1 MDDNIKARNQLGGFI
16 LLQLVEIK
24 KHYKKKKAVDGISFE
39 VNEGE
44 IFGLIGANGAGK
56 STTIAMVAT
65 MLKPDSGDILFEGA
79 SIIKKPS
86 AIRRHLGYVPQEI
99 SLYTALTG
107 MDNLLF
113 WGNAYHVPK
122 EKLPERIKEVCDMIG
137 FDENILKQK
146 VSTYSGGMKRRLNI
160 GAALL
165 HHPKLVVLDEPTAG
179 IDIVA
184 RNQILNSVLKLK
196 ETGTTILYCGH
207 YMEEVE
213 KICDR
218 ICMLHNGKIIDIRNK
233 EELLNNPNKNL
244 EAIYLEAIGQ
254 A

>member
-1 MDDNIKARNQLGGFI
+1 M
-16 LLQLVEIK
+16 LQLVQVEK
-24 KHYKKKKAVDGISFE
+24 YYKKNKAVDGISFE
-39 VNEGE
+39 VKPGE

-56 STTIAMVAT
+56 STTIAMIAT
-65 MLKPDSGDILFEGA
+65 MLKPDSGDILYEGT

-86 AIRRHLGYVPQEI
+86 VIRKHLGYVPQEI
-99 SLYTALTG
+99 ALYTALTG

-122 EKLPERIKEVCDMIG
+122 EKLSLRIKEISDMIG
-137 FDENILKQK
+137 FDDKILKQK

-165 HHPKLVVLDEPTAG
+165 HQPKLVILDEPTVG

-184 RNQILNSVLKLK
+184 RNQILDAILKLK
-196 ETGTTILYCGH
+196 EMGTTVIYCGH

-218 ICMLHNGKIIDIRNK
+218 ICMLHKGKIIDITNK
-233 EELLNNPNKNL
+233 EDLLTSQEKSL
-244 EAIYLEAIGQ
+244 ENMYLQKIGQ

>member
-1 MDDNIKARNQLGGFI
+1 M
-16 LLQLVEIK
+16 LQVVQVEK
-24 KHYKKKKAVDGISFE
+24 YYKKNKAVDGISFE
-39 VNEGE
+39 VKTGE

-56 STTIAMVAT
+56 STTIGMIAT
-65 MLKPDSGDILFEGA
+65 MLKPDKGDILFEGT

-86 AIRRHLGYVPQEI
+86 VIRKHLGYVPQEI
-99 SLYTALTG
+99 ALYTTLTG
-107 MDNLLF
+107 LDNLLF

-122 EKLPERIKEVCDMIG
+122 EKLSLRIKEISDMIG
-137 FDENILKQK
+137 FDEGILKQK

-165 HHPKLVVLDEPTAG
+165 HQPKLVVLDEPTVG

-184 RNQILNSVLKLK
+184 RNQILDAILKLK
-196 ETGTTILYCGH
+196 EMGITVIYCGH

-218 ICMLHNGKIIDIRNK
+218 ICMFHNGKVIDICNK
-233 EELLNNPNKNL
+233 EELLTNKEKTL
-244 EAIYLEAIGQ
+244 ENIYLQKIGQ

>member
-1 MDDNIKARNQLGGFI
+1 M
-16 LLQLVEIK
+16 LQVMQVK
-24 KHYKKKKAVDGISFE
+24 KYYKSNKAVDGISFE
-39 VNEGE
+39 VNAGE

-56 STTIAMVAT
+56 STTMAMIAT
-65 MLKPDSGDILFEGA
+65 MLKPDSGDILFEGT

-86 AIRRHLGYVPQEI
+86 VIRKNLGYVPQEI
-99 SLYTALTG
+99 ALYTALTG
-107 MDNLLF
+107 LDNLLF

-122 EKLPERIKEVCDMIG
+122 EKLRNRIQDISDIIG
-137 FDENILKQK
+137 FDENMLKQK

-165 HHPKLVVLDEPTAG
+165 HQPKLVVMDEPTVG

-184 RNQILNSVLKLK
+184 RNQILNAILKLK
-196 ETGTTILYCGH
+196 EMGITIIYCGH

-218 ICMLHNGKIIDIRNK
+218 ICMLHNGKVIDISSK
-233 EELLNNPNKNL
+233 EDFLATKEKTL
-244 EAIYLEAIGQ
+244 EKMYLQKIGQ
-254 A
+254 I

>member
-1 MDDNIKARNQLGGFI
+1 M
-16 LLQLVEIK
+16 LQVVQVEK
-24 KHYKKKKAVDGISFE
+24 YYKKNKAVDGISFE
-39 VNEGE
+39 VKAGE

-56 STTIAMVAT
+56 STTISMIAT
-65 MLKPDSGDILFEGA
+65 ILKPDRGDILFEGP

-86 AIRRHLGYVPQEI
+86 VIRKDLGYVPQEI
-99 SLYTALTG
+99 ALYTTLTG
-107 MDNLLF
+107 LDNLLF

-122 EKLPERIKEVCDMIG
+122 EKLSLRIKEISDMIG
-137 FDENILKQK
+137 FDEGILKQK

-165 HHPKLVVLDEPTAG
+165 HQPKLVVLDEPTVG

-184 RNQILNSVLKLK
+184 RNQILDAILKLK
-196 ETGTTILYCGH
+196 EMGITVIYCGH

-218 ICMLHNGKIIDIRNK
+218 ICMLHNGKVIDLCNK
-233 EELLNNPNKNL
+233 EELLTNKEINL
-244 EAIYLEAIGQ
+244 ENRYLQKIGQ
-254 A
+254 ANL

>member
-1 MDDNIKARNQLGGFI
+1 M
-16 LLQLVEIK
+16 LQVVQVEK
-24 KHYKKKKAVDGISFE
+24 YYKKNKAVDGISFE
-39 VNEGE
+39 VKAGE

-56 STTIAMVAT
+56 STTISMIAT
-65 MLKPDSGDILFEGA
+65 ILKPDRGDILFEGT

-86 AIRRHLGYVPQEI
+86 VIRKDLGYVPQEI
-99 SLYTALTG
+99 ALYATLTG
-107 MDNLLF
+107 LDNLLF

-122 EKLPERIKEVCDMIG
+122 EKLSLRIKEISDMIG
-137 FDENILKQK
+137 FDEGILKQK

-165 HHPKLVVLDEPTAG
+165 HQPKLVVLDEPTVG

-184 RNQILNSVLKLK
+184 RNQILDAILKLK
-196 ETGTTILYCGH
+196 EMGITVIYCGH

-218 ICMLHNGKIIDIRNK
+218 ICMLHNGKVIDICNK
-233 EELLNNPNKNL
+233 EELLTNKEINL
-244 EAIYLEAIGQ
+244 ENRYLQKIGQ
-254 A
+254 ANL

>member
-1 MDDNIKARNQLGGFI
+1 M
-16 LLQLVEIK
+16 LQVMQVK
-24 KHYKKKKAVDGISFE
+24 KYYKSNKAVDGISFE
-39 VNEGE
+39 VNAGE

-56 STTIAMVAT
+56 STTMAMIAT
-65 MLKPDSGDILFEGA
+65 MLKPDSGDILFEGT

-86 AIRRHLGYVPQEI
+86 VIRKNLGYVPQEI
-99 SLYTALTG
+99 ALYTALTG
-107 MDNLLF
+107 LDNLLF

-122 EKLPERIKEVCDMIG
+122 EKLRNRIQDISDIIG
-137 FDENILKQK
+137 FDENMLKQK

-165 HHPKLVVLDEPTAG
+165 HQPKLVVMDEPTVG

-184 RNQILNSVLKLK
+184 RNQILNAILKLK
-196 ETGTTILYCGH
+196 EMGITILYCGH

-218 ICMLHNGKIIDIRNK
+218 ICMLHNGKVIDISSK
-233 EELLNNPNKNL
+233 EDFLATKEKTL
-244 EAIYLEAIGQ
+244 EKMYLQKIGQ
-254 A
+254 I